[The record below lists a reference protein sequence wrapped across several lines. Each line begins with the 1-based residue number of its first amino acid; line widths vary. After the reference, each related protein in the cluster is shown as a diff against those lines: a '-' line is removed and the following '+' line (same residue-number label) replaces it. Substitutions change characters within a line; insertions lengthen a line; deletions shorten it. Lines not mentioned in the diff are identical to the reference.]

1 FLLGFRGSQT
11 LGRFH
16 LFANLEASF
25 DSARSQ
31 RILGEGG
38 LTYNF

>member
-1 FLLGFRGSQT
+1 QT